1 MSNGL
6 RNAAAIVAE
15 GMHVVGED
23 QPRISSLEL
32 QLHAC
37 QRAMAAAGVD
47 RRDVGA
53 VFTGRAPMSFT
64 AMEWNMRI
72 ITELKIVPKLSS
84 EITVHGA
91 GCSPPGS
98 MRRWPWRT
106 VLWSTRCAA
115 RGAWAA
121 GGSTS

>member
-1 MSNGL
+1 
-6 RNAAAIVAE
+6 
-15 GMHVVGED
+15 
-23 QPRISSLEL
+23 
-32 QLHAC
+32 
-37 QRAMAAAGVD
+37 MAAAGID

-53 VFTGRAPMSFT
+53 VFTGRAPMSYT

-91 GCSPPGS
+91 GCP
-98 MRRWPWRT
+98 RHLAVRARWPWRT
-106 VLWSTRCAA
+106 VLSSTRCAA